1 MGATN
6 VWTKTIS
13 GGSLTIGASDN
24 VVRLSVICRGGTI
37 NLTGSIVF
45 QGVPSE
51 AIDLDEGKGFT
62 LTAIVVSRPLDGIT
76 INAPTGSDFAE
87 IMLSF
92 G

>member
-6 VWTKTIS
+6 IWTKTIS
-13 GGSLTIGASDN
+13 GTSLTISAADN

-37 NLTGSIVF
+37 TLTGSVTF
-45 QGVPSE
+45 QGVASE

-62 LTAIVVSRPLDGIT
+62 LTSVVVSRPLDGIT